1 MLPYDWL
8 GVFDFSGN
16 VTALLPIKSS
26 HGSCGYCDF
35 SILHSKSDYS
45 FWEDCRKVPNWETGY
60 VFLDIPMSYVS
71 HLRVTMEYESFINS
85 QDSYTFEYGAVRDD
99 FVVELCSKNGF
110 CIFCGEPLMSSLT
123 KIVVCENSQ
132 FETSSIK
139 LTLSGSGEVPC
150 EVLVFGQ
157 GVKFLETL

>member
-1 MLPYDWL
+1 
-8 GVFDFSGN
+8 
-16 VTALLPIKSS
+16 
-26 HGSCGYCDF
+26 
-35 SILHSKSDYS
+35 
-45 FWEDCRKVPNWETGY
+45 
-60 VFLDIPMSYVS
+60 
-71 HLRVTMEYESFINS
+71 
-85 QDSYTFEYGAVRDD
+85 
-99 FVVELCSKNGF
+99 
-110 CIFCGEPLMSSLT
+110 MSSLT